1 MKKDPNQNPHPLYS
15 LFQELIHDSMAEEL
29 GRSDEAVVELY
40 LTQLLVEFLH
50 TDKIFC
56 VRDRFGR
63 RLVTVSDMMGE
74 ADVLLNADSFERE
87 RQVHKH
93 IGDFILFWS
102 GVYPEFLR
110 QLKLQLGSDLTFDY
124 LKQGRE
130 SYYVV
135 STFEHAPYNLEA
147 PVFRQLSE
155 DFEAYSA
162 CLRFVRHHLPL
173 HVGSEGSA

>member
-1 MKKDPNQNPHPLYS
+1 MKEPIRPDHPLFA
-15 LFQELIHDSMAEEL
+15 LFQELVHDSMSEEL
-29 GRSDEAVVELY
+29 GRSNEAQVEEY
-40 LTQLLVEFLH
+40 LTGLLVAFLH
-50 TDKIFC
+50 TDRIFSI
-56 VRDRFGR
+56 RDRYGR
-63 RLVTVSDMMGE
+63 RLISVAEMVSE

-110 QLKLQLGSDLTFDY
+110 HLRFQLGADPMCDY
-124 LKQGRE
+124 QQQGRE

-135 STFEHAPYNLEA
+135 STFDHKPYDEEA
-147 PVFRQLSE
+147 PIFRQLSE
-155 DFEAYSA
+155 DFEEYAA

-173 HVGSEGSA
+173 HVGPEGNC